1 MFMTSDCLFDQCC
14 WLLIV
19 YLFSVA
25 NFWLFVCSVLLTS
38 DCLFVQYCLLL
49 IVCLFSVAEFWLFA
63 CSVFWQLIVCLFS
76 VAGFQLV
83 LARKVSFYIITFY
96 LPSGLFVVISWIS
109 FLVNPECIPG
119 RMSLLITIF
128 LVLINIFNTI
138 QTNSPQVKRITVEFI
153 LFDLLT
159 DPVWFSRGCSKY
171 SFISC
176 WLSNYLAP

>member
-1 MFMTSDCLFDQCC
+1 MGLNGCIFQYISEIVFKICLAGQIRFGEKKGRWLDFYMVNWSLTLDISQIILCLVIVFGTVLLAC
-14 WLLIV
+14 YWLLTW
-19 YLFSVA
+19 F
-25 NFWLFVCSVLLTS
+25 C
-38 DCLFVQYCLLL
+38 
-49 IVCLFSVAEFWLFA
+49 
-63 CSVFWQLIVCLFS
+63 FS

-138 QTNSPQVKRITVEFI
+138 QTNSPQVKYWGRNLVHPFRSY
-153 LFDLLT
+153 LDFHNCR
-159 DPVWFSRGCSKY
+159 PR
-171 SFISC
+171 
-176 WLSNYLAP
+176 LSPPWKLGW